1 MMTCLTFE
9 RTDMFHVYSKP
20 NCTFCDQAKALLTA
34 KDLPFQEFVMDVG
47 QPKVEGKTY
56 VSREQ
61 VLETFP
67 GARTMP
73 QIALVA
79 DGNFQPIGGF
89 AELKGRIGA

>member
-1 MMTCLTFE
+1 
-9 RTDMFHVYSKP
+9 MFHVYSKP

-34 KDLPFQEFVMDVG
+34 KGLPYQEFIMDVG
-47 QPKVEGKTY
+47 QPQVEGKIY
-56 VSREQ
+56 VSRDK

-73 QIALVA
+73 QIALVR

-89 AELKGRIGA
+89 AELRQTLS